1 MTDKL
6 LTKQELCEALDL
18 SISSIGN
25 YQQMGM
31 PVADRGKQGKPSLYN
46 LEDCR
51 AWINENIKAG
61 SEDMSAAKLRKLQ
74 AEASLAE
81 LELQRERGELVE
93 IEEVAKQV
101 ADAFSR
107 VRSKLLTIPTKT
119 SGLVYAL
126 QSQREVQAVLDEAI
140 REVLLELSTEFGET

>member
-1 MTDKL
+1 MKPL
-6 LTKQELCEALDL
+6 MNKQEIIEALDV
-18 SISSIGN
+18 SISSLNN
-25 YQQMGM
+25 YIQMGM
-31 PVADRGKQGKPSLYN
+31 PVAERGKQGKPSLYD

-51 AWINENIKAG
+51 AWLNENIKAG

-81 LELQRERGELVE
+81 LELQRERSELVE
-93 IEEVAKQV
+93 IEEVAEQV

-126 QSQREVQAVLDEAI
+126 QTQREVQAVLDEAI
-140 REVLLELSTEFGET
+140 REVLLELSTEFN

>member
-1 MTDKL
+1 MKPVMN
-6 LTKQELCEALDL
+6 KQELIEALDI
-18 SISSIGN
+18 SISSLNN
-25 YQQMGM
+25 YIQMGL
-31 PVADRGKQGKPSLYN
+31 PVFERGKQGKPSLYN
-46 LEDCR
+46 LDDCL
-51 AWINENIKAG
+51 AWINANIKPG
-61 SEDMSAAKLRKLQ
+61 GEDMSAAKLRKLQ

-126 QSQREVQAVLDEAI
+126 QSQREVQTVLDEAI
-140 REVLLELSTEFGET
+140 REVLLELSTEFSS

>member
-1 MTDKL
+1 MKTDK
-6 LTKQELCEALDL
+6 LTKQELCEALEL

-31 PVADRGKQGKPSLYN
+31 PVLERGKMGKPSLYN
-46 LEDCR
+46 LDDCL
-51 AWINENIKAG
+51 AWINANIKSG
-61 SEDMSAAKLRKLQ
+61 GEDMSAAKLRKLQ

-126 QSQREVQAVLDEAI
+126 QSQREVQTVLDEAI
-140 REVLLELSTEFGET
+140 REVLLELSTEFNN

>member
-1 MTDKL
+1 ML
-6 LTKQELCEALDL
+6 LNQ
-18 SISSIGN
+18 
-25 YQQMGM
+25 
-31 PVADRGKQGKPSLYN
+31 
-46 LEDCR
+46 
-51 AWINENIKAG
+51 
-61 SEDMSAAKLRKLQ
+61 LQ

-126 QSQREVQAVLDEAI
+126 QSQREVQTVLDEAI
-140 REVLLELSTEFGET
+140 REVLLELSTEFINH